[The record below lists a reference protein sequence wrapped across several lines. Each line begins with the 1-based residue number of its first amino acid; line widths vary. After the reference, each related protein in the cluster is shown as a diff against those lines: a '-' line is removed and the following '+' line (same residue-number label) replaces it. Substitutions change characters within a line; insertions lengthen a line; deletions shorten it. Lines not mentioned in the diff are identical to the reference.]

1 MVFLNDIK
9 TGKISLEKAK
19 KLQQDYDEY
28 LKRIQK
34 GNKSAEQRNIL
45 ANIDIVLNA
54 RNNAIK
60 FIEDY
65 SSMILK
71 AKKLAKQGTG
81 LKILTPKK
89 ILQRLPTA
97 LPQVKTGNNSKSLLN
112 EINEILYSLYQ

>member
-9 TGKISLEKAK
+9 TGKISLEKAQ

-45 ANIDIVLNA
+45 ANINIVLNV

-81 LKILTPKK
+81 LKILTPKN
-89 ILQRLPTA
+89 ILQRLPIA
-97 LPQVKTGNNSKSLLN
+97 LPQVIIQKVC
-112 EINEILYSLYQ
+112 